1 MKKYLVLFILITM
14 MNPAHSFLYV
24 IHDEALNDSVLFTSD
39 GSYYVGI
46 LNYYPG
52 HDLEALDA
60 HPQKWEVYAASG
72 DNTDKAGYLYQV
84 NPQTGELS
92 EIGPT
97 GFKEIEG
104 LSFRAD
110 ETLWAWAKGEGLIQ
124 VNPQTAESK
133 LILPSEVEIEA
144 LTWKDEKV
152 LYLAQGT
159 ELWKY
164 DGQQLKQACDI
175 SKYTQGK
182 SIEALEMIPNNT
194 LVVGLHGKRNLLQ
207 LNVMSLDPCFISK
220 SQEIASEYNDIEGIA
235 YTKVSPLLLEKQGI
249 WPNSLK
255 PGVSTNVGVSIG
267 VSGGTG
273 DNRDIPPLLLEE
285 ITKQGPII
293 LGQLYDDGTH
303 GDDKANDYFYKGQ
316 FALQKRVEGEYCYR
330 VKTAEPVAGVELV
343 TAATCLWV
351 VSWPTQQVPSE
362 IAVDEGVIVDFTNDT
377 SVLRI
382 KEIILAEKAMVLED
396 IPLIKVL
403 LIRIESEPRS
413 NVIARFEKYPEVSS
427 AGPNLWGTPGGEFP
441 NNTNPESQ
449 LGFVKPEKLN
459 FEGNS
464 FESDLETTH
473 WQVSGSCFSTSQFG
487 QFTPTAGEKFLVCT
501 TYPLGKTAWIK
512 REIDIPYTSS
522 LSINF
527 DYNVITQENTA
538 SLNDR
543 VRLSLVNP
551 DGQMTPLVANVG
563 ELPLFDSTLHLPEG
577 DMPIKQT
584 GWQTVSVDIPIT
596 GSGKGFLSIIIHSEN
611 DPSIGGEGESNN
623 LQSALLVDNI
633 QLIRPLP

>member
-182 SIEALEMIPNNT
+182 SIEALEMMPNNT

-377 SVLRI
+377 I

>member
-1 MKKYLVLFILITM
+1 M

-24 IHDEALNDSVLFTSD
+24 IHDEALNDSVLFMVDSL
-39 GSYYVGI
+39 YYMGV

-72 DNTDKAGYLYQV
+72 DNTDKAGYLYRV

-124 VNPQTAESK
+124 VNPQTAESQ

-159 ELWKY
+159 DLWKY

-182 SIEALEMIPNNT
+182 SIEALEMMPNEFT
-194 LVVGLHGKRNLLQ
+194 LLVGLHGKRNLLQ
-207 LNVMSLDPCFISK
+207 LNVMSLEPCFISK
-220 SQEIASEYNDIEGIA
+220 SQEMVSEHNDIEGIA
-235 YTKVSPLLLEKQGI
+235 YTKVIPLSLGKPGSGTD
-249 WPNSLK
+249 SLK
-255 PGVSTNVGVSIG
+255 PGISTEIVFSIG
-267 VSGGTG
+267 VSGGP
-273 DNRDIPPLLLEE
+273 DDKRDIPSLLIEE
-285 ITKQGPII
+285 ITKEGPMT

-303 GDDKANDYFYKGQ
+303 GDLQADDYLYMGQ
-316 FALQKRVEGEYCYR
+316 FAVQKRVEGEYCYR

-351 VSWPTQQVPSE
+351 VSLPTQHVSSE
-362 IAVDEGVIVDFTNDT
+362 IAVDEGVIVSFTDDT

-382 KEIILAEKAMVLED
+382 KEIILAEGATVLAD
-396 IPLIKVL
+396 IPVL
-403 LIRIESEPRS
+403 NELLVRIESVPRS
-413 NVIARFEKYPEVSS
+413 NVIARFEKYPEVSW
-427 AGPNLWGTPGGEFP
+427 ARPNRWSTPAGEFP

-487 QFTPTAGEKFLVCT
+487 QFAPTSGEKFLVCT

-527 DYNVITQENTA
+527 DYNIITQEKTA
-538 SLNDR
+538 SVNDM

-584 GWQTVSVDIPIT
+584 GWQTVSVEIPIT

>member
-182 SIEALEMIPNNT
+182 SIEALEMMPNNT